1 MLQERKS
8 WAIKDTAL
16 LEELGALLDL
26 NDQDKLLLEKLGSH
40 TEHIAPQMVET
51 FYQRLFAHP
60 ATAEYLQG
68 VTMERLHSM
77 TSEWFMDLFRGPHD
91 NDYVQRRIAIGH
103 IHVRIGL
110 PIRYPLAML
119 DVILQFGA
127 QITQHSEHPEAALR
141 AFQKLVALDIAIFN
155 QAYEDHQLRHLT
167 HLVGNER
174 LARRLLMKEQQT

>member
-1 MLQERKS
+1 MLQERQS

-16 LEELGALLDL
+16 LGELGTLLNIDDNDALLL
-26 NDQDKLLLEKLGSH
+26 GKLTTQAEQ
-40 TEHIAPQMVET
+40 IAPEMINT
-51 FYQRLFAHP
+51 FYERLFAHP

-77 TSEWFMDLFRGPHD
+77 TSAWFMDLFRGPHD
-91 NDYVQRRIAIGH
+91 SDYVQRRIAIGH

-119 DVILQFGA
+119 DVILHFG
-127 QITQHSEHPEAALR
+127 TQVTKQSENPEAALS

-174 LARRLLMKEQQT
+174 LARRLLMQEQQT